1 VQIWE
6 SSETRSGLSAPNATT
21 NTEAT
26 NTEATNTEATNTTR
40 AHPTHTCTRGS
51 KRVSYDFCKRL

>member
-26 NTEATNTEATNTTR
+26 NTEATNTEATNTEATNTEATNTGINTVYR
-40 AHPTHTCTRGS
+40 C
-51 KRVSYDFCKRL
+51 